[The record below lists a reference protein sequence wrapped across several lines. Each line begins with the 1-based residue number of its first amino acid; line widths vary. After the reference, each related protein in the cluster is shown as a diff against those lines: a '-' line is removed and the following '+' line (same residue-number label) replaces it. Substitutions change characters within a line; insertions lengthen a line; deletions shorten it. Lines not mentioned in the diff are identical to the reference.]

1 MGPITGQQ
9 QQHPSRGRGRGS
21 EYRPSRLASLDMY
34 KKVPGDLVEGSK
46 QGSMISW
53 IALFTIAYLF
63 YHETADYLT
72 TKLTSQ
78 LVLDRRRPPTTTST
92 TTTTTTTGGWTSSS
106 SKISSTAAS
115 MFGATHTVNDDD
127 DLIKVSFNITMMDL
141 SCQYIEVDVVS
152 VLGNNQNVTKS
163 IQKFPLDQHGVT
175 SLLSA
180 RNMRQHDVE
189 ETVALH
195 DKAVTKSIEDL
206 HESGELAVKLDDHTL
221 QYAVREND
229 LVFVDF
235 FASWCSHCQVL
246 APTWEVLAKV
256 MNDASDESV
265 EEEDGEDKY
274 GEQEFKSA
282 EALDVPVLI
291 AKVDCVSHKVLCQQ
305 QDIRAYP
312 TLRLFVQGQ
321 PFEGGDYHGH
331 RTVLDMVQFLRL
343 AEQQLG
349 REGKL
354 SHDSLTS
361 ALEKH
366 LDMSVE
372 ERHWAEA
379 FERTHKHHHQFEWN
393 PDDHPGCQLT
403 GEIFLHRVPGNFY
416 IQAFSSAHDL
426 VPHMTNVSH
435 EIHSLTFAPETK
447 NDPKSRRK
455 SSPVPPN
462 FLESMTPMNGNVYVT
477 QNLHEAYHHYI
488 KLISTNG
495 DSFQVLQSSQ
505 LASYQQ
511 DVTPEAKFII
521 DLSPIA
527 VRYER
532 TSRHW
537 YDYLTSLMAIVG
549 GTFTVVGMFESGARV
564 VTETRRKMS
573 YKQRTKNNK
582 SQPVY

>member
-1 MGPITGQQ
+1 
-9 QQHPSRGRGRGS
+9 
-21 EYRPSRLASLDMY
+21 
-34 KKVPGDLVEGSK
+34 
-46 QGSMISW
+46 
-53 IALFTIAYLF
+53 
-63 YHETADYLT
+63 
-72 TKLTSQ
+72 
-78 LVLDRRRPPTTTST
+78 
-92 TTTTTTTGGWTSSS
+92 
-106 SKISSTAAS
+106 
-115 MFGATHTVNDDD
+115 
-127 DLIKVSFNITMMDL
+127 MMDL

-163 IQKFPLDQHGVT
+163 IQKFPLDASGVT
-175 SLLSA
+175 SLLAA

-189 ETVALH
+189 TTIALH
-195 DKAVTKSIEDL
+195 DAAVTKSIEDL
-206 HESGELAVKLDDHTL
+206 HESGEVAVKLDEHTL
-221 QYAVREND
+221 QYAIREND

-235 FASWCSHCQVL
+235 FASWCSHCKVL

-256 MNDASDESV
+256 MNDASDESI
-265 EEEDGEDKY
+265 EDGEEKY

-282 EALDVPVLI
+282 EALVVPVVI

-312 TLRLFVQGQ
+312 TLRLFVNGQ

-331 RTVLDMVQFLRL
+331 RTVLDMVQFLRF
-343 AEQQLG
+343 AEEKLG

-354 SHDSLTS
+354 SHESLTS

-379 FERTHKHHHQFEWN
+379 FERTHKRHHQFAWN

-403 GEIFLHRVPGNFY
+403 GEILLHRVPGNFY
-416 IQAFSSAHDL
+416 IQAFSPTHDL

-435 EIHSLTFAPETK
+435 EIHSLTFTPSSQK
-447 NDPKSRRK
+447 DRNKSR
-455 SSPVPPN
+455 SSLPVPPN
-462 FLESMTPMNGNVYVT
+462 FYQSMTPMNGNIYVT
-477 QNLHEAYHHYI
+477 HNLHEAYHHYI
-488 KLISTNG
+488 KLIPTNG
-495 DSFQVLQSSQ
+495 DTFQVLQSSQ

-537 YDYLTSLMAIVG
+537 YDYVTSLMAIIG
-549 GTFTVVGMFESGARV
+549 GTFTVSGFLSHGARAI
-564 VTETRRKMS
+564 TESRQKMTYS
-573 YKQRTKNNK
+573 NKRTNK
-582 SQPVY
+582 SVY